1 MNLPDTTQL
10 SLSLED
16 GVLHATLDRPKAGNA
31 LSATLV
37 AELAAVFAAIRD
49 DRQVRVVVMRGAGKH
64 FCSGGDLK
72 SMVDDTG
79 APNRAG
85 VIEYNQQFGAL
96 LQAIDSAPQAV
107 VVSAGGAAMG
117 GGLGLLC
124 VADVTILDRE
134 SRLGMP
140 EARLGLPAAQIWPFV
155 AARIGVA
162 QARRLA
168 VCGLRFDAQ
177 HALQLGVGHYLEDNA
192 EAREARVTQTLNDI
206 LACAPNAV
214 AAIKSLAAQT
224 GNDGLEERLAQGAA
238 VFADCLLSDEGH
250 EGTRAFVEKR
260 APQWQV
266 SKA

>member
-10 SLSLED
+10 TLSLED

-37 AELAAVFAAIRD
+37 AELAAVFNAIRD
-49 DRQVRVVVMRGAGKH
+49 DRQVRVVVMRGAGRH
-64 FCSGGDLK
+64 FCSGGDLR
-72 SMVDDTG
+72 SMANDSGNPDRD
-79 APNRAG
+79 A
-85 VIEYNQQFGAL
+85 VIQYNQQFGAL

-124 VADVTILDRE
+124 VADVTIIDRDT
-134 SRLGMP
+134 RLGMP

-162 QARRLA
+162 QARRIA

-177 HALQLGVGHYLEDNA
+177 QALSLGVGHYLEDDA
-192 EAREARVTQTLNDI
+192 DAREARVTQTLNDI

-214 AAIKSLAAQT
+214 AAIKRLATDSAD
-224 GNDGLEERLAQGAA
+224 DGLEERLAHGAT
-238 VFADCLLSDEGH
+238 VFADCLLSEEGR
-250 EGTRAFVEKR
+250 EGTRAFMDKR

>member
-1 MNLPDTTQL
+1 MTLPDTTYVAL
-10 SLSLED
+10 SFED
-16 GVLHATLDRPKAGNA
+16 GVLHVTLNRPEAGNA
-31 LSATLV
+31 LSAALV
-37 AELAAVFAAIRD
+37 AELAAVFGAIRD
-49 DRQVRVVVMRGAGKH
+49 DRQVRVVVMRGAGRH

-72 SMVDDTG
+72 SMADDSG
-79 APNRAG
+79 HPDRQG
-85 VIEYNQQFGAL
+85 VIQYNQQFGAL

-124 VADVTILDRE
+124 VADVTILDRDT
-134 SRLGMP
+134 RLGMP

-168 VCGLRFDAQ
+168 VCGLRFDAE
-177 HALQLGVGHYLEDNA
+177 HALQLGVGHYLEDDA
-192 EAREARVTQTLNDI
+192 EAREARVMQTLNDI

-214 AAIKSLAAQT
+214 AAIKHLAT
-224 GNDGLEERLAQGAA
+224 ESGDDGLAERLAYGAT
-238 VFADCLLSDEGH
+238 VFADCLLSAEGR
-250 EGTRAFVEKR
+250 EGTRAFMDKR